1 MAVGGY
7 KSVSF
12 SWQGGRTDTP
22 VERTKFVLNGICDA
36 IIGANVGWQ
45 YDTLTPTSADFLQM
59 PSTNH
64 TNEPVLLKVIKL
76 EYNSHTYRLCI
87 GNVYDYGTLGSSA
100 KLKPSDCSNTYGT
113 EYNLSSQN
121 GMFDGTMFFGIIRDG
136 SLTTDS
142 TYSYVWDGQGVFTKW
157 IAFSAARNS
166 NHSIICENSSQYV
179 YSYYFVLKNA
189 QIGIFQRS
197 SSWTYNCRLR
207 GFLAGEIFKQTGHTT
222 DTNGI
227 GVCSL
232 SDSGYAEINCPQSR
246 MMNADAGYITFQD
259 RTGNNVSP
267 IQSSIITAS
276 GIAYA
281 GDLISENYKTVY
293 DLCVCF
299 DDIVIGNYV
308 SSTITSPGGRWT
320 PCWMAIRAA
329 DHDTYGVVPGDGF
342 KGYVDTDL
350 LRGVNPNYGYGQQL
364 DGGNFVYLGGGFA
377 IGWDTNNTILLF

>member
-36 IIGANVGWQ
+36 IISANVGWQ
-45 YDTLTPTSADFLQM
+45 YDTLTPTSADFVQM

-64 TNEPVLLKVIKL
+64 TDYPNLMKVIKL

-87 GNVYDYGTLGSSA
+87 GNVYDYPTLSSSA
-100 KLKPSDCSNTYGT
+100 KLKPSDCSNTKGNDYD
-113 EYNLSSQN
+113 LSSQN
-121 GMFDGTMFFGIIRDG
+121 GMFDGTMYFGIIRDG

-157 IAFSAARNS
+157 ITFSAARNS
-166 NHSIICENSSQYV
+166 NDSMICENNAQYV

-197 SSWTYNCRLR
+197 SEWTYNCRLR
-207 GFLAGEIFKQTGHTT
+207 GFIAGEIFKQTGHTT
-222 DTNGI
+222 DANGI

-232 SDSGYAEINCPQSR
+232 SDSAYEETICPQGWI
-246 MMNADAGYITFQD
+246 MNADAGYISFQD
-259 RTGNNVSP
+259 TSGSNVSP
-267 IQSSIITAS
+267 IQSSIITSS
-276 GIAYA
+276 GVAYA
-281 GDLISENYKTVY
+281 GDLISQSSTTVY

-299 DDIVIGNYV
+299 DDRVVGNEI

-329 DHDTYGVVPGDGF
+329 DQDTYGVVPGDGF
-342 KGYVDTDL
+342 KGYIDTDL

-377 IGWDTNNTILLF
+377 IGWDPNNTVLLF